1 MDSDTQPNPKP
12 NWKGAAFVFL
22 GITALFD
29 SIAAFIKLTNPQT
42 NVLSFFYL
50 GAAFMAAYLL
60 YSLLSVLRLKVITI
74 LSLLASIV
82 FMAVSFLTKDH
93 NPKLSSLS
101 FLSAFFALAG
111 AIAPILVSRIQT
123 FLHDRW
129 WRGTGV
135 YIEDL
140 SASNWGVSGSN
151 WHDGGSSDCGGD
163 GGGGGDCGG

>member
-74 LSLLASIV
+74 FSLLASIV

-111 AIAPILVSRIQT
+111 AIVPTLLSQTQAFLYDRGFRGIGFYVSSQ
-123 FLHDRW
+123 D
-129 WRGTGV
+129 GVTGG
-135 YIEDL
+135 DW
-140 SASNWGVSGSN
+140 SDSGWG
-151 WHDGGSSDCGGD
+151 GGDCGGD
-163 GGGGGDCGG
+163 GGRW